1 MPPMTTEKTSGLPS
15 VCDLHCDT
23 VLEIQGGAD
32 LAAGNPDGHVDIP
45 RLRKGR
51 VGLQVF
57 ACFVPTVLPQER
69 AFGTATN
76 LLSEIDQVCDRYG
89 DHLRKVETAA
99 QAHAAIAKGKIGV
112 LPAIENGHA
121 IASDLRKLAELR
133 RRGVRYMTL
142 THSRHLEWA
151 ASSGEAFSG
160 DHGLTS
166 LGEEVVREMEE
177 LGMIID
183 VSHVHERTFWDVVR
197 LAKKPFIASHS
208 NAAALCPL
216 SRNLTDDQLKAIA
229 ASGGMV
235 GINFYPGFLDPAY
248 FKGQE
253 TALDRLFAD
262 LERMEMAYADDP
274 VRLVAE
280 MHRTGAS
287 ARETLGPAR
296 ADIDLVV
303 DHIAHIVELVGDD
316 HVGFGSD
323 FDGVLD
329 LPRDIPDC
337 GAYPEILIR
346 MAERGF
352 GERSLAKVAG
362 ENFLRVLRDNDR

>member
-1 MPPMTTEKTSGLPS
+1 MSDMTIDETPALPI

-32 LAAGNPDGHVDIP
+32 LEAGNPDGHVDIP
-45 RLRKGR
+45 RLRKGG

-57 ACFVPTVLPQER
+57 ACFIPTVLPQDR
-69 AFGTATN
+69 AFREATD
-76 LLSEIDQVCDRYG
+76 LLEEIDRVCDRAS
-89 DHLRKVETAA
+89 DHLRKVATAA
-99 QAHAAIAKGKIGV
+99 QARAAIAEGKIGV

-121 IASDLRKLAELR
+121 IASDLRKLETLR
-133 RRGVRYMTL
+133 RRGARYMTL

-151 ASSGEAFSG
+151 ASSGEAFDG
-160 DHGLTS
+160 DHGLTPF
-166 LGEEVVREMEE
+166 GEEVVREMEA

-216 SRNLTDDQLKAIA
+216 GRNLTDDQLRAVA
-229 ASGGMV
+229 AAGGMV
-235 GINFYPGFLDPAY
+235 GINFFPGFLDPAY
-248 FKGQE
+248 FENQG
-253 TALDRLFAD
+253 TNLDRLFAD
-262 LERMEMAYADDP
+262 LEQLEREFADDP
-274 VRLVAE
+274 ARKVAE
-280 MHRTGAS
+280 MHRRAGA
-287 ARETLGPAR
+287 ARAQQGPAR
-296 ADIDLVV
+296 ADLDLVV
-303 DHIAHIVELVGDD
+303 DHITHIVETVGDD

-337 GAYPEILIR
+337 GAFPDLLAR
-346 MAERGF
+346 MTGRGF
-352 GERSLAKVAG
+352 GERSLAKIAG
-362 ENFLRVLRDNDR
+362 ENFLRVLRDNDH